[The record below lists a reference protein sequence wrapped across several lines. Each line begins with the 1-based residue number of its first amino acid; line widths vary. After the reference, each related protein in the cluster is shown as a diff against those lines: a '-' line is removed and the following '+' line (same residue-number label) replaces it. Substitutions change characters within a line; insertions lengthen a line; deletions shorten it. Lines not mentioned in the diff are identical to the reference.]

1 MKTKVIFTLIHCDK
15 EMLKMRRKREAKK
28 STAEKIKKEIT
39 LYELLSA
46 IKNSKLAKKSTRRR

>member
-15 EMLKMRRKREAKK
+15 ERLKMIRKREAKNQQLK
-28 STAEKIKKEIT
+28 KMKKEIT

-46 IKNSKLAKKSTRRR
+46 NKKSKLAKKSTRRR